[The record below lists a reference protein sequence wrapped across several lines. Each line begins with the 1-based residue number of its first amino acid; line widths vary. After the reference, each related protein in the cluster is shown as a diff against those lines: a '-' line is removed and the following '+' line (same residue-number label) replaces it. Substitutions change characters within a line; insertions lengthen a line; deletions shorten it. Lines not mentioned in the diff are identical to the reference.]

1 MNKTRVLIAAGALAL
16 AALPTAA
23 VAAPDSGG
31 VAKSAA
37 QPESV
42 PFATSELRVEI
53 NSTDGDAGLQVDLDG
68 EPWSSIEIAAPN
80 GRTILDIRGRAQL
93 GTFGLT
99 ELFSESSEPPFDELP
114 IEEFKAMFPEGTY
127 TFSGRTVEG
136 QRLTGSAVLTH
147 AFPAG
152 PTVTSPRA
160 DATVDPTALLIS
172 WEGAEA
178 PGIDIVAYQVIVTG
192 GATDRTLEAE
202 MPATARSFTVPADFV
217 EGESEYKVEVLAIEA
232 SGNQTLTEVPFFTD

>member
-1 MNKTRVLIAAGALAL
+1 MKEKRILVAVGALAL
-16 AALPTAA
+16 AAIPTAA
-23 VAAPDSGG
+23 LAAPDIGSLR
-31 VAKSAA
+31 KSAA

-68 EPWSSIEIAAPN
+68 EPWSSIQIAAPN
-80 GRTILDIRGRAQL
+80 GRTILDIRTRAQL

-99 ELFSESSEPPFDELP
+99 ELFSESSEPPFEELP
-114 IEEFKAMFPEGTY
+114 LEEFKAMFPEGMY
-127 TFSGRTVEG
+127 TFTGRTVDG
-136 QRLTGSAVLTH
+136 KRLTGAAELSH

-152 PTVTSPRA
+152 PTVTSPEE
-160 DATVDPTALLIS
+160 DATVDQGALVVA
-172 WEGAEA
+172 WEGADA

-192 GATDRTLEAE
+192 GATDRTLDAE

-217 EGESEYKVEVLAIEA
+217 DGGSEYKLEVLAIEA
-232 SGNQTLTEVPFFTD
+232 SGNQTLTEVPFFTG